1 MFDNY
6 SKIKSKTIILQLVCY
21 TKVVVFLLIL
31 RNLLLKFSQ
40 QIILPI
46 NKLIKIVYAMKLLLS
61 LLTFLLF
68 FIFSTSAQS
77 IYKSGYFIDNSGKRT
92 DCLIKK
98 MPWETNPTEF
108 EWKKAISSSPKTGKI
123 EDIKEFGV
131 GQDYIFKRFIMAFD
145 LQGDTVGKS
154 SKDKDP
160 RLKLK
165 KVFLRL
171 ILKSEATLYQYS
183 KNDVHRFFYT
193 DRKIAYP
200 ELLVFKTYYV
210 PDLEEEVG
218 EKIIT
223 KENTL
228 FREQLQKSLSC
239 RKQDASELAYTLKD
253 LKKYFKEYNECKG
266 AKIAYIVKTRFNQSK
281 IGLIGTLD
289 FVSFSH
295 PSELNPTESIIY
307 DDTLAPRYGIY
318 LETFIPFFGVDL
330 SFFLESTYRSFST
343 KQTNFSDT
351 DIDGPELN
359 FKSINVAFA
368 PRFHLYLSSNF
379 EVFFEGG
386 LSVDQD
392 LGTESIFNSVESTT
406 LDYFYGGGFGAGRF
420 KVGYRVY
427 TDKNIAKREAL
438 SDALSESTLSTTSF
452 YLTISL
458 SKSNRNK

>member
-1 MFDNY
+1 
-6 SKIKSKTIILQLVCY
+6 
-21 TKVVVFLLIL
+21 
-31 RNLLLKFSQ
+31 
-40 QIILPI
+40 
-46 NKLIKIVYAMKLLLS
+46 MKLRLS
-61 LLTFLLF
+61 LLTFFLLF
-68 FIFSTSAQS
+68 VFVSTAQS

-92 DCLIKK
+92 ECLVKK

-108 EWKKAISSSPKTGKI
+108 EWKKTISSSPKKENI

-160 RLKLK
+160 RLRLK

-193 DRKIAYP
+193 DRKFAYP
-200 ELLVFKTYYV
+200 ELLVYKTYYV
-210 PDLEEEVG
+210 PDLEEDVG
-218 EKIIT
+218 EKVIP
-223 KENTL
+223 KENTQ
-228 FREQLQKSLSC
+228 FRDQLAQSLKC
-239 RKQDASELAYTLKD
+239 KNQDPSEVEYTLKD
-253 LKKYFKEYNECKG
+253 LKKYFKDYNECKG
-266 AKIAYIVKTRFNQSK
+266 AKIAYMVKTRFNQSK
-281 IGLIGTLD
+281 IGIIGTLD

-295 PSELNPTESIIY
+295 PSELNPSETLIY
-307 DDTLAPRYGIY
+307 DDILAPRYGIY

-343 KQTNFSDT
+343 KHTNFANPDAE
-351 DIDGPELN
+351 GPELN

-392 LGTESIFNSVESTT
+392 LGTESIFNSIESTT

-438 SDALSESTLSTTSF
+438 SDALSESTLSTSSF
-452 YLTISL
+452 FLTISL